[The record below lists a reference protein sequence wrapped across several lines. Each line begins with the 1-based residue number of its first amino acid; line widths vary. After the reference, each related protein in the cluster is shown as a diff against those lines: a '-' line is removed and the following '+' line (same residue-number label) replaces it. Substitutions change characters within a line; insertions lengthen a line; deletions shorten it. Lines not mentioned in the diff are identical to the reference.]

1 VRVLLD
7 TTWARRAPYSGTGVY
22 LAQITAA
29 LADLNGVEVVP
40 VADERRRPPGGG
52 GIPSARN
59 ALHDLRW
66 TQYELPRRARA
77 AGADVIH
84 HPLPALAAR
93 TRVPQVITV
102 HDLAFE
108 LLPGDFALAYR
119 TYAHLTHR
127 AAARR
132 AQAVICVSRATAQDV
147 RRRWGVAAD
156 KLVVAPHG
164 PGQAL
169 GAPRGLGQAPGVHDR
184 RGPPAHFLYV
194 GDDEPRKNLDALME
208 AHRRYRR
215 SAANPLPLV
224 LAGSA
229 RRDDPAAG
237 VRAEP
242 HPTTDR
248 LGELYATAAALVH
261 PSRHEG
267 FGLTLLEA
275 MAHGTPVLAAA
286 CAAAVEVCGD
296 AARWFDPAEPQQFAD
311 QMTAVAA
318 DPAVRAQLAE
328 AGLRRAALFSWQISA
343 QAHLKA
349 YSLAAS

>member
-7 TTWARRAPYSGTGVY
+7 TTWAHRAPYSGTGVY
-22 LAQITAA
+22 LEQIAVA
-29 LADLNGVEVVP
+29 LAELDGLEVIS
-40 VADERRRPPGGG
+40 VANEERRAPGQG
-52 GIPSARN
+52 GIRSARN
-59 ALHDLRW
+59 ALDDLRW
-66 TQYELPRRARA
+66 TQYELPSRARA

-84 HPLPALAAR
+84 HPLPALIAR
-93 TRVPQVITV
+93 ARVPQVATV

-147 RRRWGVAAD
+147 QRRWGVAAD

-169 GAPRGLGQAPGVHDR
+169 GVHDR
-184 RGPPAHFLYV
+184 SRAPAHFLYV

-208 AHRRYRR
+208 AHRRYRT
-215 SAANPLPLV
+215 AAPRPLPLV

-229 RRDDPAAG
+229 RRGDPAAG
-237 VRAEP
+237 VLAEP
-242 HPTTDR
+242 HPSADR
-248 LGELYATAAALVH
+248 LGELYAQAAALVH

-275 MAHGTPVLAAA
+275 MAQGTPVIAATS
-286 CAAAVEVCGD
+286 AAAVEVCGD
-296 AARWFDPAEPQQFAD
+296 AARWVDPAEPQQLAD
-311 QMTAVAA
+311 QMTALATDA
-318 DPAVRAQLAE
+318 AVRAQLAD
-328 AGLRRAALFSWQISA
+328 AGLRRAALFSWQMSA
-343 QAHLKA
+343 RAHLNA